1 VGVEGGGEGGDGV
14 FDGVAAEGEGH
25 AAVGADG
32 VEEAG
37 GLVAVYAAV
46 VEDELVE
53 AQGLALVEPP
63 AAELQEPLEV
73 EECRLVDLKRRALVT
88 RLGNGNSTI
97 YY

>member
-1 VGVEGGGEGGDGV
+1 
-14 FDGVAAEGEGH
+14 
-25 AAVGADG
+25 
-32 VEEAG
+32 
-37 GLVAVYAAV
+37 V